1 MEGQEKSKLFRFL
14 KIDSIIE
21 NLTGL
26 IEARLALAK
35 LEFKE
40 EIAKLGAR
48 IIAGVV
54 FAFLA
59 VMIVI
64 FFSIT
69 AAALLNTFL
78 NSLWAGYAIMTGF
91 YLLVIILL
99 VVFKVHI
106 ALQQKIEDALID
118 NGITKEEDE
127 GGE

>member
-35 LEFKE
+35 LEFKV